1 MRHVLNVGVAGFNEF
16 RMCVARFLLEFVDM
30 WHPDW
35 NQFQSTLVGVE
46 PSPLFQ
52 GGVQNVIEVADLAC
66 NRGSFH
72 LPL

>member
-52 GGVQNVIEVADLAC
+52 GV
-66 NRGSFH
+66 FKM
-72 LPL
+72 